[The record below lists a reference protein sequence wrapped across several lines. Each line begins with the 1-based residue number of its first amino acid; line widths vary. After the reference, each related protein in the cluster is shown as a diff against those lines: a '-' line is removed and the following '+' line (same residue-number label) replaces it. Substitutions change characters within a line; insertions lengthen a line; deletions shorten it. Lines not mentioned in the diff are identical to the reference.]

1 MKKYF
6 LDTNILIDFLAERS
20 AFGVHALQI
29 FKKARLGEWELWTSD
44 NAVTTTYYVIQQS
57 IGEQAAREKL
67 AKLLRYIDVQSISK
81 EDLENALYS
90 KFKDYEDAVQHNCA
104 LKITRLDGIITRNT
118 KDFALSALP
127 VFAPYEV
134 LFPENLAP

>member
-6 LDTNILIDFLAERS
+6 LDTNVLIDFLTERA
-20 AFGVHALQI
+20 AFGVHALHI
-29 FKKARLGEWELWTSD
+29 FNKARLGEWELWTSD

-57 IGEQAAREKL
+57 IGEQSARKKL
-67 AKLLRYIDVQSISK
+67 AKLLRYLHIQPIEK
-81 EDLENALYS
+81 EDLESALYS

-104 LKITRLDGIITRNT
+104 LKIAGVDGIITRNS

-127 VFAPYEV
+127 LYAPYEV
-134 LFPENLAP
+134 YSPERPAP

>member
-20 AFGVHALQI
+20 EFGVHALQI
-29 FKKARLGEWELWTSD
+29 FNKARLGEWELWTSD

-57 IGEQAAREKL
+57 IGEQAARAKL
-67 AKLLRYIDVQSISK
+67 ARLLRYLHIQAIEK
-81 EDLENALYS
+81 EDLEGAIYS
-90 KFKDYEDAVQHNCA
+90 RFKDYEDAVQHSCA
-104 LKITRLDGIITRNT
+104 LKIDRLAGIITRNT
-118 KDFALSALP
+118 KDFSGSALP

-134 LFPENLAP
+134 LDTERPTH